1 MKKKIF
7 GTILAAALVVS
18 QAVTVFAAGSRVA
31 EATPAGDSVGKYEF
45 TAITED
51 SFQDLAEA
59 APDVKSLIDE
69 INAGTE
75 AIQAV
80 AEQAPELED
89 ILADKEMLTPIFDV
103 QPINGGIQTE
113 DGKYLVTLSV
123 PTLTD
128 EMTDVLLLHYSTAR
142 SVWETIT
149 PSDVDYTNK
158 EITAE
163 FEDLSPVAVI
173 AKVNGAA
180 AADTQTGTSPKT
192 GVASDW
198 MGWLGAAVVLGVVS
212 AAAVKKSR
220 Q

>member
-31 EATPAGDSVGKYEF
+31 EAAPAGDSVGKYEF

-59 APDVKSLIDE
+59 APDVKSLIDA

-80 AEQAPELED
+80 AEQAPELEEV
-89 ILADKEMLTPIFDV
+89 LADKEMLTPIFDL
-103 QPINGGIQTE
+103 QPIDGGIQTE

-173 AKVNGAA
+173 AKVNDAA

>member
-18 QAVTVFAAGSRVA
+18 QAMTVFAVGSRVA
-31 EATPAGDSVGKYEF
+31 EAAPAGDSAGKYET
-45 TAITED
+45 TAITAD

-80 AEQAPELED
+80 AEQAPELEEV
-89 ILADKEMLTPIFDV
+89 LSDKEMLTPIFDL
-103 QPINGGIQTE
+103 QPVDGGIQTE

-149 PSDVDYTNK
+149 PSDVDYASK

-173 AKVNGAA
+173 AKTNGAA

-192 GVASDW
+192 GVVSDW

-212 AAAVKKSR
+212 VAAVKKSR